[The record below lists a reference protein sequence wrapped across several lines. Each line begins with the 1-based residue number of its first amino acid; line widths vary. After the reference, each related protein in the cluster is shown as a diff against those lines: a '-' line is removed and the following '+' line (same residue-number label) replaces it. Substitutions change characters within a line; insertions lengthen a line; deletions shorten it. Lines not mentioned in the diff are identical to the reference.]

1 MTDLKE
7 LCHDFL
13 VLISNPEKHIG
24 VKENPRNT
32 SKISLLFY
40 NITMNNYV
48 LFMTRIETDYPTF
61 YKFNC
66 CVIEKSQKMDH
77 ALFSFSYYS
86 QLPIIRTFKGNRKK
100 FELWGVRVI
109 EGRII

>member
-7 LCHDFL
+7 LWHDFL

-24 VKENPRNT
+24 IKENPRNT
-32 SKISLLFY
+32 SKKSLFFY
-40 NITMNNYV
+40 NITMNMYFSWPG
-48 LFMTRIETDYPTF
+48 LKQIGPTF

-109 EGRII
+109 EGKII